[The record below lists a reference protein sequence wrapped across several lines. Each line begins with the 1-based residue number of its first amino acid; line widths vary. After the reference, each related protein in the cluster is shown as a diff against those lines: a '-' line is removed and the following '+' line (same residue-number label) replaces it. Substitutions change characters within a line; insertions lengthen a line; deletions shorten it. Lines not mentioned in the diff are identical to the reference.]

1 LPYAI
6 ELVRIERKQVALGD
20 STGADSVQAN
30 GGPVVLD
37 SIDDRGPVGKRS
49 DVVLTADE
57 QLAWMQAK
65 RRVSETT
72 PRCHVSEHGVNAVI
86 LARYGVPAG
95 YVPSHVG
102 VKHGSEPGVITAG
115 VEGALGLVQAA
126 EQIGGDHPIDTATA
140 WREAAQWSA
149 HG

>member
-1 LPYAI
+1 MAPGWNRGFTGSRRTLPYAI
-6 ELVRIERKQVALGD
+6 ELVRIERQQVALGD
-20 STGADSVQAN
+20 ATGPDSVQAN

-57 QLAWMQAK
+57 QLARMQAK
-65 RRVSETT
+65 RRVSETA

-86 LARYGVPAG
+86 LARDGVPAG

-102 VKHGSEPGVITAG
+102 VKDGSEPGVIT
-115 VEGALGLVQAA
+115 
-126 EQIGGDHPIDTATA
+126 
-140 WREAAQWSA
+140 
-149 HG
+149 